1 MLPTRVIDVVRS
13 VALGNAVLVS
23 DQDEALEELRS
34 DSSLLT
40 EVASLHHL
48 KPEEIISLM
57 EGRISSM
64 DVQSIV
70 NARKM

>member
-23 DQDEALEELRS
+23 DQDEALKELRS

-57 EGRISSM
+57 KGRISSM